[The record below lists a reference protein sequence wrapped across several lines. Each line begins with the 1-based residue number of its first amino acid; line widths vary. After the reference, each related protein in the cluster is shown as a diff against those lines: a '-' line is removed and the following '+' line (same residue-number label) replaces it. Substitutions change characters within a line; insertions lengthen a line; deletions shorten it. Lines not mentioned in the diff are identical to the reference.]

1 MKVDVCF
8 SPALYPYY
16 ADSNN
21 YIVVVVDIFRA
32 TTTMCAALKN
42 GANCIITVAS
52 IEEAQQYKAKG
63 YLVGAER
70 NVKRCD
76 FADFG
81 NSPFDYTEDKVEG
94 KEIVF
99 TTTNGTQAIEAA
111 ANADILT
118 IGAFSNISALTEFCI
133 QKQKDVMILCAG
145 WNNRFNIE
153 DTLFGGALADRLVA
167 KGYASASDAT
177 QVALSMWQEAKSDLR
192 GYINRTEHI
201 KRLEANNLQGSVE
214 YCLTVD
220 TANLVP
226 LYDNVNKV
234 LKL

>member
-42 GANCIITVAS
+42 GANCIIPVAS

-81 NSPFDYTEDKVEG
+81 NSPFDYTKEKVEG

-111 ANADILT
+111 ANADVLT

-153 DTLFGGALADRLVA
+153 DTLFGGALAERLMGE
-167 KGYASASDAT
+167 GYASASDAT
-177 QVALSMWQEAKSDLR
+177 KVALSMWQEAQSDLR

-201 KRLEANNLQGSVE
+201 KRLEANNLQDSVE

>member
-16 ADSNN
+16 VDSNN

-42 GANCIITVAS
+42 GAKCIISVAS

-81 NSPFDYTEDKVEG
+81 NSPFDYTKEKVEG

-111 ANADILT
+111 ANADVLT

-153 DTLFGGALADRLVA
+153 DTLFGGALADRLMV

-177 QVALSMWQEAKSDLR
+177 KVALSMWQEAKSDLR

-201 KRLEANNLQGSVE
+201 KRLEANNLQDSVE